1 MNKIYKCFVIRPFND
16 TTFTLNG
23 ESRTIKRETWEHIYN
38 VWIKPSVEDFPE
50 VKIKCNCAELSPGI
64 FIRDILSEIESSQFV
79 IADLTG
85 SRPNVY
91 YELGIRHALRTGT
104 IIMTQDPNSVP
115 SDLKAYSY
123 FPYKF
128 PNYRS
133 NDPKSIKSFA
143 ETLHTTFKKIIAK
156 NWPSDSPVS
165 DFLNLKHF
173 FIDKLEMREVRSIYI
188 FLTRLERVIKSYF
201 QVLKRIIQL
210 EATCITNNKFPT
222 EIFNIS
228 LMNNLYAAFLQTP
241 VEGIFNNQRHDLDD
255 KLFTISDAFNAIY
268 HSWDINGK
276 TIVGENSKKY
286 FSMVKFLL
294 TKEADYEKFFEVVI
308 NRLKIEYKKLYNTE
322 LE

>member
-1 MNKIYKCFVIRPFND
+1 
-16 TTFTLNG
+16 
-23 ESRTIKRETWEHIYN
+23 
-38 VWIKPSVEDFPE
+38 
-50 VKIKCNCAELSPGI
+50 
-64 FIRDILSEIESSQFV
+64 
-79 IADLTG
+79 
-85 SRPNVY
+85 
-91 YELGIRHALRTGT
+91 
-104 IIMTQDPNSVP
+104 
-115 SDLKAYSY
+115 
-123 FPYKF
+123 
-128 PNYRS
+128 
-133 NDPKSIKSFA
+133 
-143 ETLHTTFKKIIAK
+143 
-156 NWPSDSPVS
+156 
-165 DFLNLKHF
+165 
-173 FIDKLEMREVRSIYI
+173 MREVRSIYI